1 MRGEVR
7 TDALIGE
14 GPINMSIKT
23 VCRIVFFPITLMVY
37 VVRFVEWLVTDS
49 DWDEV

>member
-1 MRGEVR
+1 LERR
-7 TDALIGE
+7 
-14 GPINMSIKT
+14 PPMSKIKMI
-23 VCRIVFFPITLMVY
+23 CRVVFFPLVVMGF